1 MIIIILFYKSLG
13 ILINII
19 ETLIVVRIIMSF
31 LNMNPNN
38 PIGGIVYELTEPVLG
53 SARQLIGKLGI
64 NTGMFDFSP
73 LLAIFLMRIL
83 YSIIGNL
90 IF

>member
-1 MIIIILFYKSLG
+1 MIIIILFYRSLG

-19 ETLIVVRIIMSF
+19 ETLIVVRIFISF
-31 LNMNPNN
+31 LNINTNN
-38 PIGGIVYELTEPVLG
+38 AIVGFVYELTEPVLDP
-53 SARQLIGKLGI
+53 ARRLIGKLGI

-73 LLAIFLMRIL
+73 ILAIFGMRLI
-83 YSIIGNL
+83 YFIIRNI